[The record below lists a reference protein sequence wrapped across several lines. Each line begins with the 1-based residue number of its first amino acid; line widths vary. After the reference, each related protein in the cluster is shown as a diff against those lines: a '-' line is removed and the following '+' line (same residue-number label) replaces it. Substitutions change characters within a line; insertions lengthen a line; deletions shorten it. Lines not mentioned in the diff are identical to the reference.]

1 MEKEE
6 IRATLKYFEKNL
18 DDLNDR
24 FFAFLEK
31 NEKQMDELARSI
43 SQKEGLLEEK
53 FIKKTE
59 LTLMFKNLE
68 FEMKQ
73 INNII
78 SDTSKGF
85 GEISQYK
92 GMLSDIK
99 EERDDLRLKI
109 FSWVHEAVLAL
120 VAAGTGW
127 IFWKNK

>member
-85 GEISQYK
+85 SEISQYK